1 MAPLES
7 ALRILSRGS
16 KKPRVLVAALKQ
28 LQELIAAGQGSAVI
42 EAGALP
48 ILFQQQAGAA
58 IRGHRDLAKE
68 ALISLSRRHAQAVID
83 AAVRVLVGD
92 SSAAVK
98 AAAAESLEGLSGN
111 PGMAE
116 AVVAAGALPPL
127 CRLMLSSNA
136 DARYQAAQTLRT
148 ISGISPA
155 LAQAAADAGAMQP
168 LCALL
173 RDRDMPV
180 RLTAAAALAGIMF
193 SDALAQAAADAGA
206 IPSLRDLLGYG
217 DSDGSFLL
225 GSLAALGALARIS
238 RCAPLAE
245 SIVVAG
251 CLPRLCALLADDA
264 CRISRAM
271 AEAAVCHISSAS
283 PILAQAAA
291 DAGAIPLL
299 CHRAGDGSGMGVK
312 ALAAIS
318 SSSSALAQA
327 VAAAQ
332 ALARIRS
339 ASQSAGG
346 STAAAAAAAA
356 PQHSSSSSTA
366 GAADAGAIP
375 PLLRL
380 VADGDAAVRA
390 VAAKQLARISAR
402 GTPAAQAVADAGSH
416 PPLLRL
422 LADGDAAVR
431 AAAVEA
437 LARISGSSPALAA
450 AVANAG
456 ANPVLWRLLTTD
468 DDEMVKGLAADVL
481 ASISGSGAG
490 LLLPLDVVAEPLR
503 ARYGSGASAAA
514 LAGSAVVAARST
526 HGQMWACLDA
536 TTAAAISSTA
546 AAPAAPAADGS
557 SAAAPAAADVGC
569 AAERLASLRLS
580 DVAPRAPPRPR
591 LCAACG
597 GPAGEMC
604 AGCRRAFYCSAE
616 CQRRHWK
623 QHKRDCRKV

>member
-390 VAAKQLARISAR
+390 
-402 GTPAAQAVADAGSH
+402 
-416 PPLLRL
+416 
-422 LADGDAAVR
+422 
-431 AAAVEA
+431 AAVEA

>member
-1 MAPLES
+1 MIYCGRFQASEGRGVLRGRGLEPLAFALHNPRRMAPLES

-390 VAAKQLARISAR
+390 
-402 GTPAAQAVADAGSH
+402 
-416 PPLLRL
+416 
-422 LADGDAAVR
+422 
-431 AAAVEA
+431 AAVEA